1 MDATSSNVLSSASV
15 FSKRSRSSRRSTV
28 KERQATTTDPRPFWQ
43 RHLPLDW
50 SLWPAEARLL
60 LTLTAIWSLAG
71 LLVLASASWWVA
83 AREQGE
89 GAYYLKRQLIWMTAS
104 WSLMAFT
111 SSINLR
117 RWLKVAGPALWIGC
131 LLIAATLVMGT
142 TVNGASRW
150 LVIGPIQIQ
159 PSELVKPFVVL
170 QAANLFAHWKRT
182 GLDQKLLWLSSFG
195 VLVLLILKQ
204 PNLSTA
210 ALSGLLI
217 WLMAFS
223 AGLPL
228 VQLFGTAIGG
238 AMLGTASIL
247 VNEYQ
252 RLRVISFLNPWKD
265 PQGDG
270 YQLIQSL
277 LAIGSGGPFGQG
289 FGLSTQKLQYLP
301 IQSTDF
307 IFAVYA
313 EEFGLVGS
321 LLLLLFLM
329 LIGYLGLRVAL
340 RCRSNQAR
348 LVAIGCAT
356 LLVGQS
362 VMNIAVASGAM
373 PTTGLP
379 LPLMSYGG
387 NSLLS
392 SLMIVGL
399 LIRCSLESTGL
410 IGGRGVGQRPASERR
425 RRRTR
430 TEHSFNFPA

>member
-1 MDATSSNVLSSASV
+1 MKEQHATAS
-15 FSKRSRSSRRSTV
+15 
-28 KERQATTTDPRPFWQ
+28 DHRPFWQ

-89 GAYYLKRQLIWMTAS
+89 GAYYLKRQLVWMTAS

-111 SSINLR
+111 ASINLR

-195 VLVLLILKQ
+195 LLVLLILKQ

-247 VNEYQ
+247 INEYQ

-379 LPLMSYGG
+379 LPLVSYGG

-425 RRRTR
+425 RRRAR
-430 TEHSFNFPA
+430 APHSPSHPA

>member
-1 MDATSSNVLSSASV
+1 MPKPL
-15 FSKRSRSSRRSTV
+15 
-28 KERQATTTDPRPFWQ
+28 WQ
-43 RHLPLDW
+43 RYLPLDW

-89 GAYYLKRQLIWMTAS
+89 GAYYVKRQLVWMAAS
-104 WSLMAFT
+104 WSLMSFT
-111 SSINLR
+111 ASINLR
-117 RWLKVAGPALWIGC
+117 RWLKLAGPALWIGC

-210 ALSGLLI
+210 ALTGLLI

-228 VQLFGTAIGG
+228 FQLFGTAIGG
-238 AMLGTASIL
+238 ALLGTASIL
-247 VNEYQ
+247 INEYQ

-277 LAIGSGGPFGQG
+277 LAIGSGGVFGQG

-340 RCRSNQAR
+340 RCRNNQAR
-348 LVAIGCAT
+348 LVAIGCSA

-362 VMNIAVASGAM
+362 VMNVAVASGAM

-379 LPLMSYGG
+379 LPLVSYGG

-410 IGGRGVGQRPASERR
+410 IGGRGQGQRPTADRR
-425 RRRTR
+425 RQRSDR
-430 TEHSFNFPA
+430 